1 MQMIALMPK
10 EVYKLCADG
19 RNAGVDGVDL
29 ECREHTASL
38 LNILFPCGVVRGHA
52 GEL

>member
-19 RNAGVDGVDL
+19 RNAEVDL
-29 ECREHTASL
+29 ECREHSCRL
-38 LNILFPCGVVRGHA
+38 LNIFFPYGVLRGHA
-52 GEL
+52 GRL